1 MGVQI
6 DLVIFLSNSIIHVQK
21 RAPLK
26 PNIELVPTWSI
37 GMQSMLQWV
46 ESKAPSVMH
55 HVDQNHMDIIPYGWM
70 DDMESRKKNQK
81 QPRSLLFASVTF
93 PTVSPCGW
101 HVVVTY

>member
-1 MGVQI
+1 MTLSSGGPNRLG
-6 DLVIFLSNSIIHVQK
+6 DFLSSTEK
-21 RAPLK
+21 APVK

-46 ESKAPSVMH
+46 ESKVPSVMH

-70 DDMESRKKNQK
+70 TWSLEKIKSNG
-81 QPRSLLFASVTF
+81 PRSLLQAKHFLS
-93 PTVSPCGW
+93 PGVSCGW